1 MVLKFNRIALLILW
15 GKYNVFVVPIDK
27 TIKGNSYL
35 NLKLVLQDFQIFYVT
50 LFKIGFGIL
59 QVHFNQWGGLYA
71 SK

>member
-1 MVLKFNRIALLILW
+1 MVLKLNRIAILILW
-15 GKYNVFVVPIDK
+15 GKYSVFVVPIDK

-35 NLKLVLQDFQIFYVT
+35 NLKLVLQDFQIFNVT
-50 LFKIGFGIL
+50 LFKIGFGTL